1 MPKPVQWAANS
12 AAMKWISKR
21 IGVTTSDVVF
31 SGTSLAALAA
41 DPDYKDA
48 SGKYFQANDGTLSAV
63 RSARLSYDEP
73 RAAKLWDDTKQLV
86 RLATDEEPM
95 QLR

>member
-1 MPKPVQWAANS
+1 
-12 AAMKWISKR
+12 MKWVSKR

-31 SGTSLAALAA
+31 SGASLAELTT
-41 DPDYKDA
+41 DPDYAEA
-48 SGKYFQANDGTLSAV
+48 SGKYFQASDGSLSAV

-73 RAAKLWDDTKQLV
+73 RAAKLWDDSKQLV
-86 RLATDEEPM
+86 HLTAVEEPV